1 MRTDSCGKWLV
12 GNLLLVVC
20 FASGAVEAQPQPN
33 DEFVL
38 ARLKYTIGC
47 ETHKDAWNAKAWG
60 NVLHNLHE
68 ALNRS
73 VGLPPPQPPK
83 VVALSDREVFAY
95 PWLFMT
101 GHHTFALT
109 DVEIENLR
117 AHVTRGGFL
126 LATACC
132 GSEGF
137 TQSFERDIAK
147 VFPEHRLTA
156 LPPDH
161 PVFEVPYRVDRVTH
175 VYTYRANRG
184 AHHPRVERPI
194 LKGIDLDGRTAVILS
209 PYALTCGWTRR
220 GVCGGHNFGE
230 SQFACRRVGEEDSF
244 KLGVNIVVYALTH

>member
-1 MRTDSCGKWLV
+1 MCTDSFRKWLV
-12 GNLLLVVC
+12 PSLVLIAS
-20 FASGAVEAQPQPN
+20 FAGMTADAKGQLDE
-33 DEFVL
+33 EFVL
-38 ARLKYTIGC
+38 ARLKYTVGC
-47 ETHKDAWNAKAWG
+47 ERHKDAWNAKAWG

-68 ALNRS
+68 ALSRS
-73 VGLPPPQPPK
+73 VGLPPPRPPK
-83 VVALSDREVFAY
+83 VVALGDREVFSY

-109 DVEIENLR
+109 DAEIENLR
-117 AHVTRGGFL
+117 AHLTRGGFL

-147 VFPEHRLTA
+147 VCPQNPLQA

-161 PVFEVPYRVDRVTH
+161 PVFDVPYRVDHVTH
-175 VYTYRANRG
+175 VYTYRTNRS
-184 AHHPRVERPI
+184 AHNPRVERPI

-230 SQFACRRVGEEDSF
+230 SQFACRRIAEQDSF